1 MLISGVALFIA
12 ILALY
17 KAYKAYQVASDAIT
31 RRINNNL
38 VTAFLER
45 LNVEQLKRLEMGF
58 RFKAN
63 TYQVSD
69 ILSGNF
75 QLVDDYN
82 ALLNALNI
90 SDLKDYHAVIVH
102 EISKRK

>member
-17 KAYKAYQVASDAIT
+17 KAYKAHQVASDAIT
-31 RRINNNL
+31 RQINNNF
-38 VTAFLER
+38 VTSFLER

-69 ILSGNF
+69 ILNGDF

>member
-1 MLISGVALFIA
+1 MLISGVALLIA

-17 KAYKAYQVASDAIT
+17 KSCKAHHAASDAIT
-31 RRINNNL
+31 RQINNKL
-38 VTAFLER
+38 VTSFLER

-58 RFKAN
+58 RFKAD

-69 ILSGNF
+69 ILSGDF
-75 QLVDDYN
+75 QLIDDYN

>member
-17 KAYKAYQVASDAIT
+17 KAYKAHQVASDAIT

-38 VTAFLER
+38 VTSFLER
-45 LNVEQLKRLEMGF
+45 LSVEQLKRLEMGF
-58 RFKAN
+58 RFKAG

-69 ILSGNF
+69 ILSGDF

-82 ALLNALNI
+82 ALLNALNT

-102 EISKRK
+102 EINKRK